1 MPFTAFIEYLQLEK
15 NYSQHTVTAY
25 ENDLRSFSE
34 FCAKE
39 YDDDAIVTIH
49 YVQIRNWIV
58 SLVESGLQ
66 NATINR
72 KISSLKTYYKFLL
85 KTKQIEVNPLAKHK
99 ALKTSKKVQVPF
111 SESEMEKVLA
121 DMTFTNDF
129 EGVRDKTII
138 EMLYA
143 TGMRRAELINLKQ
156 TDIDYAAKTIRILG
170 KRNKE
175 RIVPLLQKLEIQL
188 QKYQSFRSQ
197 VDSLQK
203 EELFITAKGNKIYP
217 NLVYRIINDYFSV
230 ASTKVK
236 KSPHILRHTFA
247 THLLNQGA
255 DLNAVKELLGHASLA
270 STQVYTHNSLAELK
284 NVYAKAHPR
293 NKK

>member
-1 MPFTAFIEYLQLEK
+1 MTFTSFIEHLQLEK
-15 NYSQHTVTAY
+15 NYSIHTVTAY
-25 ENDLRSFSE
+25 ENDLRSFSD
-34 FCAKE
+34 FCKE
-39 YDDDAIVTIH
+39 AYEDGNIINVH
-49 YVQIRNWIV
+49 YVQIRSWIV

-72 KISSLKTYYKFLL
+72 KVSSLKTYYKFLL
-85 KTKQIEVNPLAKHK
+85 KTKQIEITPLAKHK

-111 SESEMEKVLA
+111 SEKEMETVLSS
-121 DMTFTNDF
+121 MEFTDDF
-129 EGVRDKTII
+129 EGVRNKTII
-138 EMLYA
+138 EMFYA
-143 TGMRRAELINLKQ
+143 TGMRRAELVNLKQ
-156 TDIDYAAKTIRILG
+156 SDIDYAAKTIRILG

-175 RIVPLLQKLEIQL
+175 RIVPLLEKLDTQL
-188 QKYQSFRSQ
+188 KQYQSYRKQ
-197 VDSLQK
+197 LDTGQK
-203 EELFITAKGNKIYP
+203 EELFLTIKGNKIYP
-217 NLVYRIINDYFSV
+217 SLVYRLINDYFSI

-293 NKK
+293 NKR

>member
-1 MPFTAFIEYLQLEK
+1 MTFTSFTEYLKFEK
-15 NYSQHTVTAY
+15 NYSEHTVTAY
-25 ENDLRSFSE
+25 EKDLCAFSK
-34 FCAKE
+34 FCEEE
-39 YDDDAIVTIH
+39 YEDDNIIVVH

-58 SLVESGLQ
+58 SLVDKGLL

-72 KISSLKTYYKFLL
+72 KISSLKTYYKYLL
-85 KTKQIEVNPLAKHK
+85 KTKQIEISPLVKHK
-99 ALKTSKKVQVPF
+99 ALKTAKKIQVPF
-111 SESEMEKVLA
+111 SQKEMNTVLA
-121 DMTFTNDF
+121 EITYDDTF
-129 EGVRDKTII
+129 EGTRNKTII

-143 TGMRRAELINLKQ
+143 TGMRRSELINLKQ
-156 TDIDYAAKTIRILG
+156 SDIDYSAQTIKVLG

-175 RIVPLLQKLEIQL
+175 RIVPLMQKLETQL
-188 QKYQSFRSQ
+188 LKYNKFREQ
-197 VDSLQK
+197 VQNN
-203 EELFITAKGNKIYP
+203 EVAELFLTSKGNKMYP
-217 NLVYRIINDYFSV
+217 TLVYRLINDYFSM
-230 ASTKVK
+230 ASTKTK

>member
-1 MPFTAFIEYLQLEK
+1 MSFTIFTEYLKLEK
-15 NYSQHTVTAY
+15 NYSEHTVIAY
-25 ENDLRSFSE
+25 EKDLRSFAE
-34 FCAKE
+34 FCKKE
-39 YDDDAIVTIH
+39 YEEDNIINVH

-72 KISSLKTYYKFLL
+72 KISSLKTYYKYLL
-85 KTKQIEVNPLAKHK
+85 KTKQIEASPLAKHK
-99 ALKTSKKVQVPF
+99 ALKTAKKIQVPF
-111 SESEMEKVLA
+111 SQKEMDIVLSSVE
-121 DMTFTNDF
+121 FKNDF
-129 EGVRDKTII
+129 EGVRNKTII
-138 EMLYA
+138 EMFYA
-143 TGMRRAELINLKQ
+143 TGMRRSELINLKQ
-156 TDIDYAAKTIRILG
+156 SDIDYSSKTIRILG

-175 RIVPLLQKLEIQL
+175 RLVPLLQKLETQL
-188 QKYQSFRSQ
+188 KKYNSYRQQIDNQK
-197 VDSLQK
+197 K
-203 EELFITAKGNKIYP
+203 EELFLTTKGNKIYS
-217 NLVYRIINDYFSV
+217 NLVYRLINDYFSI

-236 KSPHILRHTFA
+236 KSPHMLRHTFA

>member
-1 MPFTAFIEYLQLEK
+1 MTFTSFTEYLKLEK
-15 NYSQHTVTAY
+15 NYSVHTVTAY
-25 ENDLRSFSE
+25 EKDLRSFSE
-34 FCAKE
+34 FCETAYE
-39 YDDDAIVTIH
+39 DDNIKGVH

-58 SLVESGLQ
+58 SLVETGLM

-72 KISSLKTYYKFLL
+72 KVSSLKTYYKYLL
-85 KTKQIEVNPLAKHK
+85 KTKQIEVSPLIKHK
-99 ALKTSKKVQVPF
+99 ALKTSKKIQVPF
-111 SESEMEKVLA
+111 SKKEMDQVLENIV
-121 DMTFTNDF
+121 FKNDF
-129 EGVRDKTII
+129 AGIRNKTII

-143 TGMRRAELINLKQ
+143 TGMRRSELINLKES
-156 TDIDYAAKTIRILG
+156 DIDYTLKTIKILG

-175 RIVPLLQKLEIQL
+175 RIVPLLQKLEVQL
-188 QKYQSFRSQ
+188 
-197 VDSLQK
+197 K
-203 EELFITAKGNKIYP
+203 EYNTQRKSIAIHKTDELFLTAKGNKIYP
-217 NLVYRIINDYFSV
+217 NLVYRLINDYFSV
-230 ASTKVK
+230 ASTKTK

>member
-1 MPFTAFIEYLQLEK
+1 MPFTTFTEYLKLEK
-15 NYSQHTVTAY
+15 NYSEHTVTAY
-25 ENDLRSFSE
+25 EKDLRSFAE
-34 FCAKE
+34 FCKKE
-39 YDDDAIVTIH
+39 YEDDSIINVH

-58 SLVESGLQ
+58 SLVEKGLQ

-72 KISSLKTYYKFLL
+72 KISSLKTYYKYLL
-85 KTKQIEVNPLAKHK
+85 KTKQIEASPLAKHK
-99 ALKTSKKVQVPF
+99 ALKTAKKVQVPF
-111 SESEMEKVLA
+111 SQKEMDIVLNA
-121 DMTFTNDF
+121 VEFKNDF
-129 EGVRDKTII
+129 EGVRNKTII
-138 EMLYA
+138 EMFYA
-143 TGMRRAELINLKQ
+143 TGMRRSELINLKQ
-156 TDIDYAAKTIRILG
+156 SDIDYTAKTIRILG

-175 RIVPLLQKLEIQL
+175 RIVPLLQKLEAQL
-188 QKYQSFRSQ
+188 KEYILHRKQIDNQK
-197 VDSLQK
+197 K
-203 EELFITAKGNKIYP
+203 EELFLTAKGNKIYS
-217 NLVYRIINDYFSV
+217 NLVYRLINDYFSI

-236 KSPHILRHTFA
+236 KSPHMLRHTFA

>member
-1 MPFTAFIEYLQLEK
+1 MSFTSFTEYLKLEK
-15 NYSQHTVTAY
+15 NYSANTVTAY
-25 ENDLRSFSE
+25 EKDLCSFSE
-34 FCAKE
+34 FCKE
-39 YDDDAIVTIH
+39 EYEDGNISQVH

-58 SLVESGLQ
+58 SLVEKGLL

-72 KISSLKTYYKFLL
+72 KISSLKTYYKYLL
-85 KTKQIEVNPLAKHK
+85 KTKQIKVNPLIKHK
-99 ALKTSKKVQVPF
+99 ALKTAKKIQVPF
-111 SESEMEKVLA
+111 SEKEMNQVLESVN
-121 DMTFTNDF
+121 FENNF
-129 EGVRDKTII
+129 EGIRNKTII

-143 TGMRRAELINLKQ
+143 TGMRRNELINLKQ
-156 TDIDYAAKTIRILG
+156 SDIDYSAKTIKILG

-175 RIVPLLQKLEIQL
+175 RIVPLLQKLEAQLKQYNEERKSINL
-188 QKYQSFRSQ
+188 QKK
-197 VDSLQK
+197 D
-203 EELFITAKGNKIYP
+203 ELFLTAKGNKMYP
-217 NLVYRIINDYFSV
+217 NLVYRLINDYFSI
-230 ASTKVK
+230 ASTKIK

>member
-1 MPFTAFIEYLQLEK
+1 MTFTSFIEYLQLEK
-15 NYSQHTVTAY
+15 NYSIHTVTAY
-25 ENDLRSFSE
+25 ENDLRSFSD
-34 FCAKE
+34 FCKE
-39 YDDDAIVTIH
+39 AYEDGNIINVH
-49 YVQIRNWIV
+49 YVQIRSWIV

-72 KISSLKTYYKFLL
+72 KVSSLKTYYKFLL
-85 KTKQIEVNPLAKHK
+85 KTKQIEITPLAKHK

-111 SESEMEKVLA
+111 SEKEMETVLSS
-121 DMTFTNDF
+121 MEFTDDF
-129 EGVRDKTII
+129 EGVRNKTII
-138 EMLYA
+138 EMFYA
-143 TGMRRAELINLKQ
+143 TGMRRAELVNLKQ
-156 TDIDYAAKTIRILG
+156 SDIDYAAKTIRILG

-175 RIVPLLQKLEIQL
+175 RIVPLLEKLDTQL
-188 QKYQSFRSQ
+188 KQYQSYRKQ
-197 VDSLQK
+197 LDAGQK
-203 EELFITAKGNKIYP
+203 EELFLTIKGNKIYP
-217 NLVYRIINDYFSV
+217 SLVYRLINDYFSI

-293 NKK
+293 NKR

>member
-1 MPFTAFIEYLQLEK
+1 MPFTSFIEYLKLEK
-15 NYSQHTVTAY
+15 NYSVHTITAY
-25 ENDLRSFSE
+25 ENDLCSFSD
-34 FCAKE
+34 FCKE
-39 YDDDAIVTIH
+39 EYEDDDITNIH

-72 KISSLKTYYKFLL
+72 KISSLKTFYKYLL
-85 KTKQIEVNPLAKHK
+85 KTKQIEINPLVKHK
-99 ALKTSKKVQVPF
+99 ALKTAKKVQVPF
-111 SESEMEKVLA
+111 SEKEMETVLV
-121 DMTFTNDF
+121 DISFTNDY
-129 EGVRDKTII
+129 EGVRNKTII
-138 EMLYA
+138 EMFYA
-143 TGMRRAELINLKQ
+143 TGMRKAELINLKLS
-156 TDIDYAAKTIRILG
+156 DIDYAAKTIRILG

-175 RIVPLLQKLEIQL
+175 RIVPLLGKLENQL
-188 QKYQSFRSQ
+188 KEYDSYRKP
-197 VDSLQK
+197 VDVHQK
-203 EELFITAKGNKIYP
+203 EELFLTGKGNKIYP
-217 NLVYRIINDYFSV
+217 NLVYRLINDYFSI

>member
-1 MPFTAFIEYLQLEK
+1 MTLKPFIEYLQLEK
-15 NYSQHTVTAY
+15 NYSLHTITAY
-25 ENDLRSFSE
+25 ENDLRSFSN
-34 FCAKE
+34 FCKE
-39 YDDDAIVTIH
+39 TYEEGNIHKIH
-49 YVQIRNWIV
+49 YVQIRSWIV
-58 SLVESGLQ
+58 SLVESGLS
-66 NATINR
+66 NTSINR

-85 KTKQIEVNPLAKHK
+85 KTKQITTNPLAKHK
-99 ALKTSKKVQVPF
+99 SLKTAKKVQVPF
-111 SESEMEKVLA
+111 SQKEMETVLSA
-121 DMTFTNDF
+121 MTFSDDF

-138 EMLYA
+138 EMFYA
-143 TGMRRAELINLKQ
+143 TGMRKAELINLKLS
-156 TDIDYAAKTIRILG
+156 DIDYTAKTIKIVG

-175 RIVPLLQKLEIQL
+175 RIVPLLEKLETQL
-188 QKYQSFRSQ
+188 KQYLSFRNQ
-197 VDSLQK
+197 VDTAQK
-203 EELFITAKGNKIYP
+203 EELFLTVKGNKIYP
-217 NLVYRIINDYFSV
+217 NLVYRLINDYFSI